1 MCDDV
6 MGVGLCVR
14 EAGVGA
20 RVEARRSWSAVKY
33 DVVGY
38 DEE

>member
-6 MGVGLCVR
+6 MCVGLCVR

-20 RVEARRSWSAVKY
+20 RVESRRSWSAVKY
-33 DVVGY
+33 DVVEY
-38 DEE
+38 DDV